1 LYILSGALVDT
12 AAHPRGCPSSFASKE
27 PRMTSTETA
36 ATAVPETSGSAA
48 KQRLIVIGNGMAGA
62 RAVEEILDRG
72 GSELFAITMFGDEPH
87 GNYNRISLSNVLAGS
102 EDPAGIFLNP
112 LDWYH
117 HNDITLHAGMRA
129 TSFDRFAKTVTA
141 ADGTTHGYDKLIVA
155 TGSRP
160 FFPPIEG
167 MLDDGEPLAGVFGFR
182 TIADCDAM
190 LDCARGARRAAVIG
204 GGLLGLEA
212 ARGLLERGMEV
223 HVIQRAERL
232 MNVQLDGRAAAILR
246 RGVEEL
252 GIHVR
257 LATSTTRV
265 CGEGARVSGLQ
276 FGDGSTLDCD
286 MVVVTA
292 GIRPNTELAASAGL
306 VIERGIV
313 VDDAM
318 HALDEPDI
326 YVVGECA
333 QHRGMI
339 YGLVAPLWEQ
349 AVVLA
354 EQITGTNPKAE
365 YHGSKLATKL
375 KVSGIDLATMGI
387 AEPEHD
393 DDELVTFSEPKRRVY
408 KTVIVRD
415 GKLVGAT
422 LLGDVS
428 KVSFLMQAFDRGMVL
443 PEERV
448 SLLFDLGAP
457 EPATSVAELPEDV
470 QVCNCNGVTKGAI
483 QTCVQDG
490 AKTMSAVA
498 AATRAGSGCGS
509 CKGQVMEIIEWAA
522 DGELE
527 DDPAAEYYVPKI
539 PLAKPDLIEVVRK
552 RGLRSVSSVFE
563 AFGTEPDDPKS
574 KPALVSLLK
583 MVWGAE
589 YEDERGAR
597 FINDRVHAN
606 IQKDGT
612 FSVVPR
618 IAGGV
623 VTSDQLRRLADVAD
637 RFEVPM
643 IKITGGQRIDLL
655 GVSKEDLPAVWR
667 DLDMPSGHAYGKSF
681 RTVKTCVG
689 TDFCRYGLGDSTAL
703 GIRIEERFAGLESPG
718 KLKLGVAGCPR
729 NCSEAMVKD
738 VGWVAVEGGRWEMY
752 VGGAAGAHVRKGD
765 LLCTVDDAD
774 TAMLMT
780 ARFIQYY
787 RENARWLERTYA
799 FMERVGVQRVRS
811 NVVEDRYGDGER
823 LLAELER
830 SLSAYSDPWLEGREP
845 VTPNQFQTV
854 IGT

>member
-1 LYILSGALVDT
+1 
-12 AAHPRGCPSSFASKE
+12 
-27 PRMTSTETA
+27 MTPNEIA
-36 ATAVPETSGSAA
+36 ATASLDDPEGGAR
-48 KQRLIVIGNGMAGA
+48 QRLIVIGNGMAGA
-62 RAVEEILDRG
+62 RAVEEIIDRG

-102 EDPAGIFLNP
+102 EDPTGIFLNP
-112 LDWYH
+112 LEWYAQ
-117 HNDITLHAGMRA
+117 NAITLHAGVRV
-129 TSFDRFAKTVTA
+129 TKIDRYAKSVTA
-141 ADGTTHGYDKLIVA
+141 DDGTTHYYDKLIIA
-155 TGSRP
+155 TGSRSY
-160 FFPPIEG
+160 FPPIDG
-167 MLDDGEPLAGVFGFR
+167 MLDDGKPLTGIFGFR
-182 TIADCDAM
+182 TIADTDAM
-190 LDCARGARRAAVIG
+190 LGWARQARRVAVIG

-212 ARGLLERGMEV
+212 ARGLVERGLEV
-223 HVIQRAERL
+223 HVVHRADRL
-232 MNVQLDGRAAAILR
+232 MNVQLDGQAGAILL

-257 LATSTTRV
+257 LEASTARV
-265 CGEGARVSGLQ
+265 LGDGGHVSGLDL
-276 FGDGSTLDCD
+276 GDGETLDCD

-292 GIRPNTELAASAGL
+292 GIRPNVDLASGAGL
-306 VIERGIV
+306 VVERAIV

-318 HALDEPDI
+318 RAIDEPDV

-333 QHRGMI
+333 QHRGEV

-354 EQITGTNPKAE
+354 EQITGANPKAA

-375 KVSGIDLATMGI
+375 KVSGIDLATMGLS
-387 AEPEHD
+387 EPEHH

-422 LLGDVS
+422 LLGDIS

-443 PEERV
+443 PDERI

-457 EPATSVAELPEDV
+457 APATSVAELADDV
-470 QVCNCNGVTKGAI
+470 QICNCNGVTKGAI
-483 QTCVQDG
+483 SRCVQDG
-490 AKTMSAVA
+490 ARTMSAVA

-509 CKGQVMEIIEWAA
+509 CKGQVLEILEWAA
-522 DGELE
+522 DGQLE
-527 DDPAAEYYVPKI
+527 HDPAAEYYVPKI

-563 AFGTEPDDPKS
+563 AFGTEPEDPKS

-597 FINDRVHAN
+597 FINDRVHGN

-612 FSVVPR
+612 FSVIPR

-623 VTSDQLRRLADVAD
+623 TTSDQLRRLADVAD
-637 RFEVPM
+637 RYEVPM

-655 GVSKEDLPAVWR
+655 GVRKDDLPAVWR
-667 DLDMPSGHAYGKSF
+667 ELDMPSGHAYGKSF

-689 TDFCRYGLGDSTAL
+689 SDFCRFGLGDSTAL
-703 GIRIEERFAGLESPG
+703 GIRIEERFAGLESPA

-729 NCSEAMVKD
+729 NCSEALVKD
-738 VGWVAVEGGRWEMY
+738 VGLVAVEGARWEMY

-765 LLCTVDDAD
+765 LLCTID
-774 TAMLMT
+774 TADEAVLRVG
-780 ARFIQYY
+780 RFIQYY
-787 RENARWLERTYA
+787 RENARWLERTYG
-799 FMERVGVQRVRS
+799 FMERVGLDTVRAV
-811 NVVEDRYGDGER
+811 VVEDRDGDGDR
-823 LLAELER
+823 LDAELEK
-830 SLSAYSDPWLEGREP
+830 SLAAYVDPWLEGREP
-845 VTPNQFQTV
+845 VTANQFQTLA
-854 IGT
+854 GT

>member
-1 LYILSGALVDT
+1 
-12 AAHPRGCPSSFASKE
+12 
-27 PRMTSTETA
+27 MTPNEIA
-36 ATAVPETSGSAA
+36 ATASLDDPEGGAR
-48 KQRLIVIGNGMAGA
+48 QRLIVIGNGMAGA
-62 RAVEEILDRG
+62 RAVEEIIDRG

-102 EDPAGIFLNP
+102 EDPTGIFLNP
-112 LDWYH
+112 LEWYAQ
-117 HNDITLHAGMRA
+117 NAITLHAGVRV
-129 TSFDRFAKTVTA
+129 TKIDRYAKSVTA
-141 ADGTTHGYDKLIVA
+141 DDGTTHYYDKLIIA
-155 TGSRP
+155 TGSRSY
-160 FFPPIEG
+160 FPPIDG
-167 MLDDGEPLAGVFGFR
+167 MLDDGKPLTGIFGFR
-182 TIADCDAM
+182 TIADTDAM
-190 LDCARGARRAAVIG
+190 LGWARQARRVAVIG

-212 ARGLLERGMEV
+212 ARGLLERGLEV
-223 HVIQRAERL
+223 HVVHRADRL
-232 MNVQLDGRAAAILR
+232 MNVQLDGQAGAILL

-257 LATSTTRV
+257 LEASTARV
-265 CGEGARVSGLQ
+265 LGDGGHVSGLDL
-276 FGDGSTLDCD
+276 GDGETLDCD

-292 GIRPNTELAASAGL
+292 GIRPNVDLASGAGL
-306 VIERGIV
+306 VVERAIV

-318 HALDEPDI
+318 RAIDEPDV

-333 QHRGMI
+333 QHRGEV

-354 EQITGTNPKAE
+354 EQITGANPKAA

-375 KVSGIDLATMGI
+375 KVSGIDLATMGLS
-387 AEPEHD
+387 EPEHH

-422 LLGDVS
+422 LLGDIS

-443 PEERV
+443 PDERI

-457 EPATSVAELPEDV
+457 APATSVAELADDV
-470 QVCNCNGVTKGAI
+470 QICNCNGVTKGAI
-483 QTCVQDG
+483 SRCVQDG
-490 AKTMSAVA
+490 ARTMSAVA

-509 CKGQVMEIIEWAA
+509 CKGQVLEILEWAA
-522 DGELE
+522 DGQLE
-527 DDPAAEYYVPKI
+527 HDPAAEYYVPKI

-563 AFGTEPDDPKS
+563 AFGTEPEDPKS

-597 FINDRVHAN
+597 FINDRVHGN

-612 FSVVPR
+612 FSVIPR

-623 VTSDQLRRLADVAD
+623 TTSDQLRRLADVAD
-637 RFEVPM
+637 RYEVPM

-655 GVSKEDLPAVWR
+655 GVRKDNLPAVWR
-667 DLDMPSGHAYGKSF
+667 ELDMPSGHAYGKSF

-689 TDFCRYGLGDSTAL
+689 SDFCRFGLGDSTAL
-703 GIRIEERFAGLESPG
+703 GIRIEERFAGLESPA

-729 NCSEAMVKD
+729 NCSEALVKD
-738 VGWVAVEGGRWEMY
+738 VGLVAVEGARWEMY

-765 LLCTVDDAD
+765 LLCTID
-774 TAMLMT
+774 TADEAVLRVG
-780 ARFIQYY
+780 RFIQYY
-787 RENARWLERTYA
+787 RENARWLERTYG
-799 FMERVGVQRVRS
+799 FMERVGLDTVRAV
-811 NVVEDRYGDGER
+811 VVEDRDGDGDR
-823 LLAELER
+823 LDAELEK
-830 SLSAYSDPWLEGREP
+830 SLAAYVDPWLEGREP
-845 VTPNQFQTV
+845 VTANQFQTLA
-854 IGT
+854 GT

>member
-1 LYILSGALVDT
+1 
-12 AAHPRGCPSSFASKE
+12 
-27 PRMTSTETA
+27 MTPNEIA
-36 ATAVPETSGSAA
+36 ATASLDDPEGGAR
-48 KQRLIVIGNGMAGA
+48 QRLIVIGNGMAGA
-62 RAVEEILDRG
+62 RAVEEIIDRG

-102 EDPAGIFLNP
+102 EDPTGIFLNP
-112 LDWYH
+112 LEWYAQ
-117 HNDITLHAGMRA
+117 NAITLHAGVRV
-129 TSFDRFAKTVTA
+129 TKIDRYAKSVTA
-141 ADGTTHGYDKLIVA
+141 DDGTTHYYDKLIIA
-155 TGSRP
+155 TGSRSY
-160 FFPPIEG
+160 FPPIDG
-167 MLDDGEPLAGVFGFR
+167 MLDDGKPLTGIFGFR
-182 TIADCDAM
+182 TIADTDAM
-190 LDCARGARRAAVIG
+190 LGWARQARRVAVIG

-212 ARGLLERGMEV
+212 ARGLVERGLEV
-223 HVIQRAERL
+223 HVVHRADRL
-232 MNVQLDGRAAAILR
+232 MNVQLDGQAGAILL

-257 LATSTTRV
+257 LEASTARV
-265 CGEGARVSGLQ
+265 LGDGGHVSGLDL
-276 FGDGSTLDCD
+276 GDGETLDCD
-286 MVVVTA
+286 MLVVTA
-292 GIRPNTELAASAGL
+292 GIRPNVDLASGAGL
-306 VIERGIV
+306 VVERAIV

-318 HALDEPDI
+318 RAIDEPDV

-333 QHRGMI
+333 QHRGEV

-354 EQITGTNPKAE
+354 EQITGANPKAA

-375 KVSGIDLATMGI
+375 KVSGIDLATMGLS
-387 AEPEHD
+387 EPEHH

-422 LLGDVS
+422 LLGDIS

-443 PEERV
+443 PDERI

-457 EPATSVAELPEDV
+457 APATSVAELADDV
-470 QVCNCNGVTKGAI
+470 QICNCNGVTKGAI
-483 QTCVQDG
+483 SRCVQDG
-490 AKTMSAVA
+490 ARTMSAVA

-509 CKGQVMEIIEWAA
+509 CKGQVLEILEWAA
-522 DGELE
+522 DGQLE
-527 DDPAAEYYVPKI
+527 HDPAAEYYVPKI

-563 AFGTEPDDPKS
+563 AFGTEPEDPKS

-597 FINDRVHAN
+597 FINDRVHGN

-612 FSVVPR
+612 FSVIPR

-623 VTSDQLRRLADVAD
+623 TTSDQLRRLADVAD
-637 RFEVPM
+637 RYEVPM

-655 GVSKEDLPAVWR
+655 GVRKDDLPAVWR
-667 DLDMPSGHAYGKSF
+667 ELDMPSGHAYGKSF

-689 TDFCRYGLGDSTAL
+689 SDFCRFGLGDSTAL
-703 GIRIEERFAGLESPG
+703 GIRIEERFAGLESPA

-729 NCSEAMVKD
+729 NCSEALVKD
-738 VGWVAVEGGRWEMY
+738 VGLVAVEGARWEMY

-765 LLCTVDDAD
+765 LLCTID
-774 TAMLMT
+774 TADEAVLRVG
-780 ARFIQYY
+780 RFIQYY
-787 RENARWLERTYA
+787 RENARWLERTYG
-799 FMERVGVQRVRS
+799 FMERVGLDTVRAV
-811 NVVEDRYGDGER
+811 VVEDRDGDGDR
-823 LLAELER
+823 LDAELEK
-830 SLSAYSDPWLEGREP
+830 SLAAYVDPWLEGREP
-845 VTPNQFQTV
+845 VTANQFQTLA
-854 IGT
+854 GT

>member
-1 LYILSGALVDT
+1 
-12 AAHPRGCPSSFASKE
+12 
-27 PRMTSTETA
+27 MTPNEIA
-36 ATAVPETSGSAA
+36 ATASLDDPEGGAR
-48 KQRLIVIGNGMAGA
+48 QRLIVIGNGMAGA
-62 RAVEEILDRG
+62 RAVEEIIDRG

-102 EDPAGIFLNP
+102 EDPTGIFLNP
-112 LDWYH
+112 LEWYAQ
-117 HNDITLHAGMRA
+117 NAITLHAGVRV
-129 TSFDRFAKTVTA
+129 TKIDRYAKSVTA
-141 ADGTTHGYDKLIVA
+141 DDGTTHYYDKLIIA
-155 TGSRP
+155 TGSRSY
-160 FFPPIEG
+160 FPPIDG
-167 MLDDGEPLAGVFGFR
+167 MLDDGKPLTGIFGFR
-182 TIADCDAM
+182 TIADTDAM
-190 LDCARGARRAAVIG
+190 LGWARQARRVAVIG

-212 ARGLLERGMEV
+212 ARGLVERGLEV
-223 HVIQRAERL
+223 HVVHRADRL
-232 MNVQLDGRAAAILR
+232 MNVQLDGQAGAILL

-257 LATSTTRV
+257 LEASTARV
-265 CGEGARVSGLQ
+265 LGDGGHVSGLDL
-276 FGDGSTLDCD
+276 GDGETLDCD

-292 GIRPNTELAASAGL
+292 GIRPNVDLASGAGL
-306 VIERGIV
+306 VVERAIV

-318 HALDEPDI
+318 RAIDEPDV

-333 QHRGMI
+333 QHRGEV

-354 EQITGTNPKAE
+354 EQITGANPKAA

-375 KVSGIDLATMGI
+375 KVSGIDLATMGLS
-387 AEPEHD
+387 EPEHH

-422 LLGDVS
+422 LLGDIS

-443 PEERV
+443 PDERI

-457 EPATSVAELPEDV
+457 APATSVAELADDV
-470 QVCNCNGVTKGAI
+470 QICNCNGVTKGAI
-483 QTCVQDG
+483 SRCVQDG
-490 AKTMSAVA
+490 ARTMSAVA

-509 CKGQVMEIIEWAA
+509 CKGQVLEILEWAA
-522 DGELE
+522 DGQLE
-527 DDPAAEYYVPKI
+527 HDPAAEYYVPKI

-563 AFGTEPDDPKS
+563 AFGTEPEDPKS

-597 FINDRVHAN
+597 FINDRVHGN

-612 FSVVPR
+612 FSVIPR

-623 VTSDQLRRLADVAD
+623 TTSDQLRRLADVAD
-637 RFEVPM
+637 RYEVPM

-655 GVSKEDLPAVWR
+655 GVRKEDLPAVWR
-667 DLDMPSGHAYGKSF
+667 ELDMPSGHAYGKSF

-689 TDFCRYGLGDSTAL
+689 SDFCRFGLGDSTAL
-703 GIRIEERFAGLESPG
+703 GIRIEERFAGLESPA

-729 NCSEAMVKD
+729 NCSEALVKD
-738 VGWVAVEGGRWEMY
+738 VGLVAVEGARWEMY

-765 LLCTVDDAD
+765 LLCTID
-774 TAMLMT
+774 TADEAVLRVG
-780 ARFIQYY
+780 RFIQYY
-787 RENARWLERTYA
+787 RENARWLERTYG
-799 FMERVGVQRVRS
+799 FMERVGLDTVRAV
-811 NVVEDRYGDGER
+811 VVEDRDGDGDR
-823 LLAELER
+823 LDAELEK
-830 SLSAYSDPWLEGREP
+830 SLAAYVDPWLEGREP
-845 VTPNQFQTV
+845 VTANQFQTLA
-854 IGT
+854 GT

>member
-1 LYILSGALVDT
+1 MAG
-12 AAHPRGCPSSFASKE
+12 
-27 PRMTSTETA
+27 TETA
-36 ATAVPETSGSAA
+36 SAA
-48 KQRLIVIGNGMAGA
+48 AADAVARQRLIVVGNGMAGA
-62 RAVEEILDRG
+62 RTVEEIIDRG
-72 GSELFAITMFGDEPH
+72 GSDRFAITMFGDEPH

-102 EDPAGIFLNP
+102 EDQTGIFLNP
-112 LDWYH
+112 LAWYE
-117 HNDITLHAGMRA
+117 HNGVTLHAGVRV
-129 TSFDRFAKTVTA
+129 TGIDRYAKTVTVD
-141 ADGTTHGYDKLIVA
+141 DGSTHRYDKLIIA

-160 FFPPIEG
+160 FFPPIDG
-167 MLDDGEPLAGVFGFR
+167 MLDQGVPITGVFGFR

-190 LDCARGARRAAVIG
+190 LEWARGARRLAVIG

-212 ARGLLERGMEV
+212 ARGLLERGLEV
-223 HVIQRAERL
+223 HVIHRADRL
-232 MNVQLDGRAAAILR
+232 MNVQLDGQAGAILR

-252 GIHVR
+252 GIHVH
-257 LATSTTRV
+257 LATSTTRIL
-265 CGEGARVSGLQ
+265 GEGGRVSGLQ
-276 FGDGSTLDCD
+276 FGDGTTLDCD

-292 GIRPNTELAASAGL
+292 GIRPNVDLASRAGL
-306 VIERGIV
+306 RVERAIV

-318 HALDEPDI
+318 RALDEPDV

-333 QHRGMI
+333 QHRGEV

-354 EQITGTNPKAE
+354 ERITGTNTKAA

-375 KVSGIDLATMGI
+375 KVSGIDLATMGLS
-387 AEPEHD
+387 EPERD

-408 KTVIVRD
+408 KAVIVRD

-422 LLGDVS
+422 LLGDVG
-428 KVSFLMQAFDRGMVL
+428 KVSFLMRAFDRGMVL
-443 PEERV
+443 PDERV

-457 EPATSVAELPEDV
+457 PPATSVAELADDV

-483 QTCVQDG
+483 RGCVRDG
-490 AKTMSAVA
+490 ARTMSAVA

-509 CKGQVMEIIEWAA
+509 CKGQVLEILEWAA
-522 DGELE
+522 GGRLE
-527 DDPAAEYYVPKI
+527 DDPAAGYYVPEI
-539 PLAKPDLIEVVRK
+539 ALAKPDLVEVVRE

-563 AFGTEPDDPKS
+563 AFGAEPENPKS

-589 YEDERGAR
+589 YDDERDAR

-623 VTSDQLRRLADVAD
+623 ATADQLRRLADVAD
-637 RFEVPM
+637 RYGVPM
-643 IKITGGQRIDLL
+643 IKITGGQRVDLL
-655 GVSKEDLPAVWR
+655 GIRKEDLPAVWR
-667 DLDMPSGHAYGKSF
+667 ELDMPSGHAYGKSF

-689 TDFCRYGLGDSTAL
+689 TDFCRFGLGDSTAL
-703 GIRIEERFAGLESPG
+703 GIRIEERFAGLESPA

-738 VGWVAVEGGRWEMY
+738 VGWVAVDGGRWEMY

-774 TAMLMT
+774 AAIRMT
-780 ARFIQYY
+780 GRFIQYY
-787 RENARWLERTYA
+787 REHARWLERTYA
-799 FMERVGVQRVRS
+799 FMERVGIETVRA
-811 NVVEDRYGDGER
+811 VVIDDRDGDGKR
-823 LLAELER
+823 LDAELER
-830 SLSAYSDPWLEGREP
+830 SLAAYRDPWLEGREP
-845 VTPNQFQTV
+845 VTPNQFRTAL
-854 IGT
+854 GE

>member
-1 LYILSGALVDT
+1 
-12 AAHPRGCPSSFASKE
+12 
-27 PRMTSTETA
+27 MTPNEIA
-36 ATAVPETSGSAA
+36 ATASLDDPEGGAR
-48 KQRLIVIGNGMAGA
+48 QRLIVIGNGMAGA
-62 RAVEEILDRG
+62 RAVEEIIDRG

-102 EDPAGIFLNP
+102 EDPTGIFLNP
-112 LDWYH
+112 LEWYAQ
-117 HNDITLHAGMRA
+117 NAITLHAGVRV
-129 TSFDRFAKTVTA
+129 TKIDRYAKSVTA
-141 ADGTTHGYDKLIVA
+141 DDGTTHHYDKLIIA
-155 TGSRP
+155 TGSRS

-167 MLDDGEPLAGVFGFR
+167 MLDDGKPLTGIFGFR
-182 TIADCDAM
+182 TIADTDAM
-190 LDCARGARRAAVIG
+190 LGWARQARRVAVIG

-212 ARGLLERGMEV
+212 ARGLLERGLEV
-223 HVIQRAERL
+223 HVVHRADRL
-232 MNVQLDGRAAAILR
+232 MNVQLDGQAGAILL

-257 LATSTTRV
+257 LEASTARV
-265 CGEGARVSGLQ
+265 LGDGGHVSGLDL
-276 FGDGSTLDCD
+276 GDGETLDCD

-292 GIRPNTELAASAGL
+292 GIRPNVDLASGAGL
-306 VIERGIV
+306 VVERAIV

-318 HALDEPDI
+318 RAIDEPDV

-333 QHRGMI
+333 QHRGQV

-354 EQITGTNPKAE
+354 EQITGANPKAA

-375 KVSGIDLATMGI
+375 KVSGIDLATMGLS
-387 AEPEHD
+387 EPEHH

-422 LLGDVS
+422 LLGDIS

-443 PEERV
+443 PDERI

-457 EPATSVAELPEDV
+457 APATSVAELADDV
-470 QVCNCNGVTKGAI
+470 QICNCNGVTKGAI
-483 QTCVQDG
+483 SRCVQDG
-490 AKTMSAVA
+490 ARTMSAVA

-509 CKGQVMEIIEWAA
+509 CKGQVLEILEWAA
-522 DGELE
+522 DGQLE
-527 DDPAAEYYVPKI
+527 HDPAAEYYVPKI

-563 AFGTEPDDPKS
+563 AFGTEPEDPKS

-597 FINDRVHAN
+597 FINDRVHGN

-612 FSVVPR
+612 FSVIPR

-623 VTSDQLRRLADVAD
+623 TTSDQLRRLADVAD
-637 RFEVPM
+637 RYEVPM

-655 GVSKEDLPAVWR
+655 GVRKDDLPAVWR
-667 DLDMPSGHAYGKSF
+667 ELDMPSGHAYGKSF

-689 TDFCRYGLGDSTAL
+689 SDFCRFGLGDSTAL
-703 GIRIEERFAGLESPG
+703 GIRIEERFAGLESPA

-729 NCSEAMVKD
+729 NCSEALVKD
-738 VGWVAVEGGRWEMY
+738 VGLVAVEGARWEMY

-765 LLCTVDDAD
+765 LLCTID
-774 TAMLMT
+774 TADEAVLRVG
-780 ARFIQYY
+780 RFIQYY
-787 RENARWLERTYA
+787 RENARWLERTYG
-799 FMERVGVQRVRS
+799 FMERVGLDTVRAV
-811 NVVEDRYGDGER
+811 VVEDRDGDGDR
-823 LLAELER
+823 LDAELEK
-830 SLSAYSDPWLEGREP
+830 SLAAYVDPWLEGREP
-845 VTPNQFQTV
+845 VTANQFQTLA
-854 IGT
+854 GT

>member
-1 LYILSGALVDT
+1 
-12 AAHPRGCPSSFASKE
+12 
-27 PRMTSTETA
+27 MTPNEIA
-36 ATAVPETSGSAA
+36 ATASLDDPEGGAR
-48 KQRLIVIGNGMAGA
+48 QRLIVIGNGMAGA
-62 RAVEEILDRG
+62 RAVEEIIDRG

-102 EDPAGIFLNP
+102 EDPTGIFLNP
-112 LDWYH
+112 LEWYAQ
-117 HNDITLHAGMRA
+117 NAITLHAGVRV
-129 TSFDRFAKTVTA
+129 TKIDRYAKSVTA
-141 ADGTTHGYDKLIVA
+141 DDGTTHYYDKLIIA
-155 TGSRP
+155 TGSRSY
-160 FFPPIEG
+160 FPPIDG
-167 MLDDGEPLAGVFGFR
+167 MLDDGKPLTGIFGFR
-182 TIADCDAM
+182 TIADTDAM
-190 LDCARGARRAAVIG
+190 LGWARQARRVAVIG

-212 ARGLLERGMEV
+212 ARGLVERGLEV
-223 HVIQRAERL
+223 HVVHRADRL
-232 MNVQLDGRAAAILR
+232 MNVQLDGQAGAILL

-257 LATSTTRV
+257 LEASTARV
-265 CGEGARVSGLQ
+265 LGDGGHVSGLDL
-276 FGDGSTLDCD
+276 GDGETLDCD

-292 GIRPNTELAASAGL
+292 GIRPNVDLASGAGL
-306 VIERGIV
+306 VVERAIV

-318 HALDEPDI
+318 RAIDEPDV

-333 QHRGMI
+333 QHRGQV

-354 EQITGTNPKAE
+354 EQITGANPKAA

-375 KVSGIDLATMGI
+375 KVSGIDLATMGLS
-387 AEPEHD
+387 EPEHH

-422 LLGDVS
+422 LLGDIS

-443 PEERV
+443 PDERI

-457 EPATSVAELPEDV
+457 APATSVAELADDV
-470 QVCNCNGVTKGAI
+470 QICNCNGVTKGAI
-483 QTCVQDG
+483 SRCVQDG
-490 AKTMSAVA
+490 ARTMSAVA

-509 CKGQVMEIIEWAA
+509 CKGQVLEILEWAA
-522 DGELE
+522 DGQLE
-527 DDPAAEYYVPKI
+527 HDPAAEYYVPKI

-563 AFGTEPDDPKS
+563 AFGTEPEDPKS

-597 FINDRVHAN
+597 FINDRVHGN

-612 FSVVPR
+612 FSVIPR

-623 VTSDQLRRLADVAD
+623 TTSDQLRRLADVAD
-637 RFEVPM
+637 RYEVPM

-655 GVSKEDLPAVWR
+655 GVRKDDLPAVWR
-667 DLDMPSGHAYGKSF
+667 ELDMPSGHAYGKSF

-689 TDFCRYGLGDSTAL
+689 SDFCRFGLGDSTAL
-703 GIRIEERFAGLESPG
+703 GIRIEERFAGLESPA

-729 NCSEAMVKD
+729 NCSEALVKD
-738 VGWVAVEGGRWEMY
+738 VGLVAVEGARWEMY

-765 LLCTVDDAD
+765 LLCTID
-774 TAMLMT
+774 TADEAVLRVG
-780 ARFIQYY
+780 RFIQYY
-787 RENARWLERTYA
+787 RENARWLERTYG
-799 FMERVGVQRVRS
+799 FMERVGLDTVRAV
-811 NVVEDRYGDGER
+811 VVEDRDGDGDR
-823 LLAELER
+823 LDAELEK
-830 SLSAYSDPWLEGREP
+830 SLAAYVDPWLEGREP
-845 VTPNQFQTV
+845 VTANQFQTLA
-854 IGT
+854 GT

>member
-1 LYILSGALVDT
+1 MTEIPDATVVEAPAPAARPRLV
-12 AAHPRGCPSSFASKE
+12 
-27 PRMTSTETA
+27 
-36 ATAVPETSGSAA
+36 
-48 KQRLIVIGNGMAGA
+48 VIGNGMAGA
-62 RAVEEILDRG
+62 RAVEEILDRAG
-72 GSELFAITMFGDEPH
+72 AELFDITMFGDEPH

-102 EDPAGIFLNP
+102 EDPTGIFLNP
-112 LDWYH
+112 LEWYAQ
-117 HNDITLHAGMRA
+117 NAITLHAGVRV
-129 TSFDRFAKTVTA
+129 TKIDRHAKSVTA
-141 ADGTTHGYDKLIVA
+141 DDGTTHYYDKLIIA
-155 TGSRP
+155 TGSRSY
-160 FFPPIEG
+160 FPPIDG
-167 MLDDGEPLAGVFGFR
+167 MLDDGKPLTGIFGFR
-182 TIADCDAM
+182 TIADTDAM
-190 LDCARGARRAAVIG
+190 LGWARQARRVAVIG

-212 ARGLLERGMEV
+212 ARGLLERGLEV
-223 HVIQRAERL
+223 HVVHRADRL
-232 MNVQLDGRAAAILR
+232 MNVQLDGQAGAILL

-257 LATSTTRV
+257 LEASTARV
-265 CGEGARVSGLQ
+265 LGDGGHVSGLDL
-276 FGDGSTLDCD
+276 GDGETLDCD
-286 MVVVTA
+286 MLVVTA
-292 GIRPNTELAASAGL
+292 GIRPNVDLASGAGL
-306 VIERGIV
+306 VVERAIV

-318 HALDEPDI
+318 RAIDEPDV

-333 QHRGMI
+333 QHRGQV

-354 EQITGTNPKAE
+354 EQITGANPKAA

-375 KVSGIDLATMGI
+375 KVSGIDLATMGLS
-387 AEPEHD
+387 EPEHH

-422 LLGDVS
+422 LLGDIS

-443 PEERV
+443 PDERI

-457 EPATSVAELPEDV
+457 APATSVAELADDV
-470 QVCNCNGVTKGAI
+470 QICNCNGVTKGAI
-483 QTCVQDG
+483 SRCVQDG
-490 AKTMSAVA
+490 ARTMSAVA

-509 CKGQVMEIIEWAA
+509 CKGQVLEILEWAA
-522 DGELE
+522 DGQLE
-527 DDPAAEYYVPKI
+527 HDPAAEYYVPKI

-563 AFGTEPDDPKS
+563 AFGTEPEDPKS

-597 FINDRVHAN
+597 FINDRVHGN

-623 VTSDQLRRLADVAD
+623 VTSDELRRLADVAD
-637 RFEVPM
+637 RYEVPL
-643 IKITGGQRIDLL
+643 IKITGGQRVDLL
-655 GVSKEDLPAVWR
+655 GVRKDDLPAVWR
-667 DLDMPSGHAYGKSF
+667 ELDMPSGHAYGKSF

-689 TDFCRYGLGDSTAL
+689 TDFCRFGLGDSTAL
-703 GIRIEERFAGLESPG
+703 GIAIEERFAGLESPG
-718 KLKLGVAGCPR
+718 KLKLAVAGCPR

-738 VGWVAVEGGRWEMY
+738 VGWVAVGDGRWEMY

-765 LLCTVDDAD
+765 LLCTVGDPDQ
-774 TAMLMT
+774 AMLLT
-780 ARFIQYY
+780 GRFIQYY
-787 RENARWLERTYA
+787 RENARWLERTYG
-799 FMERVGVQRVRS
+799 FMERVGVETVRAI
-811 NVVEDRYGDGER
+811 VVEDRDGDGER
-823 LLAELER
+823 LDAELER

-845 VTPNQFQTV
+845 VTSNQFHAVLET
-854 IGT
+854 